1 MVVVVCAVSYA
12 VDVRSVEFLSAGC
25 EGAEEGEDVVLGVAA
40 DPCSRAQSIRPNP
53 RSQAEK

>member
-1 MVVVVCAVSYA
+1 
-12 VDVRSVEFLSAGC
+12 
-25 EGAEEGEDVVLGVAA
+25 LGVAA